1 MAHPAQ
7 AAPNLQY
14 FAKGA
19 AAGAKMFSIIN
30 RQPAIDAE
38 CSGDEPAVV
47 KGQLRLEGVS
57 FAYPARPDVV
67 VLKGL
72 TLDVPAGRGCASCC
86 SGQRQLL

>member
-1 MAHPAQ
+1 
-7 AAPNLQY
+7 
-14 FAKGA
+14 
-19 AAGAKMFSIIN
+19 MFSIIN

-72 TLDVPAGRGCASCC
+72 TLDVPAGAVVCGNLFCLGFSCC
-86 SGQRQLL
+86 FMRLLQLLLLVEAVVLQSLVLG

>member
-1 MAHPAQ
+1 VFLQ
-7 AAPNLQY
+7 AAPNLQH

-38 CSGDEPAVV
+38 CSGEEPAAF
-47 KGQLRLEGVS
+47 KGSLRLEGVS

-67 VLKGL
+67 VLKKM
-72 TLDVPAGRGCASCC
+72 TLDVPAGVF
-86 SGQRQLL
+86 